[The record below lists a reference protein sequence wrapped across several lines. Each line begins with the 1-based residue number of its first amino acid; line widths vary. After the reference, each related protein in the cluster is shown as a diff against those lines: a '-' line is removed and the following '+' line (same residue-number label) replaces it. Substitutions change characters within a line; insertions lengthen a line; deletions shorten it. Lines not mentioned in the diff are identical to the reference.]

1 MLMWEEAA
9 IKDDVIE
16 YDIAFNIIYIMR
28 THVVV
33 AKLRCPSLTK
43 LDMSALQSH
52 HSDHCFQRMRLM
64 TAYGTE
70 FFSMRDVNR
79 LRILQDVIDRNLR
92 PGLAAEMLGITP
104 RHCSR
109 LLKRYRQSGA
119 LGMNNQSRGRT
130 GNRLLSAS
138 LTDQALNIIRKRYAD
153 FGPTLGRSGLKVSR
167 LCLGCMS
174 YGEPERLPQP
184 WSLDEKASR
193 PLIRQALEAGINF
206 FDTANIYSGGSSE
219 EITGKALREMARRD
233 EIVVATKT
241 FFPWRNSPNTGFLSR
256 KAIFQSIDDS
266 LMRLGMDY
274 VDLFQIHRFDYSTPV
289 EETMEALHD
298 VVKAGKARYIGAS
311 SMEAWRFAKMQHT
324 AERNGWTRFITMQ
337 PQYNLLYREEER
349 EMLPLC
355 EDQGVGVIPW
365 SPMARGRLTRDWS
378 VTSRRTQNDA
388 FALKMYENAAL
399 LDKPVIDVVASI
411 AEKHAVPRAHVA
423 IAWLLSKSVITAP
436 IIGATKPEHLSTAIS
451 ALDFSLSDAEITE
464 LEARYLPH
472 PVDGIIPPLPDTPPS
487 LTPPS
492 AIQNY

>member
-1 MLMWEEAA
+1 M
-9 IKDDVIE
+9 K
-16 YDIAFNIIYIMR
+16 Y
-28 THVVV
+28 
-33 AKLRCPSLTK
+33 
-43 LDMSALQSH
+43 
-52 HSDHCFQRMRLM
+52 
-64 TAYGTE
+64 
-70 FFSMRDVNR
+70 VN
-79 LRILQDVIDRNLR
+79 
-92 PGLAAEMLGITP
+92 
-104 RHCSR
+104 
-109 LLKRYRQSGA
+109 
-119 LGMNNQSRGRT
+119 
-130 GNRLLSAS
+130 
-138 LTDQALNIIRKRYAD
+138 
-153 FGPTLGRSGLKVSR
+153 LGRSGLKVSR

-206 FDTANIYSGGSSE
+206 FDTANTYSDGSSE

-241 FFPWRNSPNTGFLSR
+241 FFPWRNSP
-256 KAIFQSIDDS
+256 
-266 LMRLGMDY
+266 
-274 VDLFQIHRFDYSTPV
+274 
-289 EETMEALHD
+289 
-298 VVKAGKARYIGAS
+298 KARYIGAS

-324 AERNGWTRFITMQ
+324 AERNGWSRFITMQ

>member
-1 MLMWEEAA
+1 M
-9 IKDDVIE
+9 K
-16 YDIAFNIIYIMR
+16 Y
-28 THVVV
+28 
-33 AKLRCPSLTK
+33 
-43 LDMSALQSH
+43 
-52 HSDHCFQRMRLM
+52 
-64 TAYGTE
+64 
-70 FFSMRDVNR
+70 VN
-79 LRILQDVIDRNLR
+79 
-92 PGLAAEMLGITP
+92 
-104 RHCSR
+104 
-109 LLKRYRQSGA
+109 
-119 LGMNNQSRGRT
+119 
-130 GNRLLSAS
+130 
-138 LTDQALNIIRKRYAD
+138 
-153 FGPTLGRSGLKVSR
+153 LGRSGLKVSR

-349 EMLPLC
+349 E
-355 EDQGVGVIPW
+355 
-365 SPMARGRLTRDWS
+365 
-378 VTSRRTQNDA
+378 
-388 FALKMYENAAL
+388 
-399 LDKPVIDVVASI
+399 
-411 AEKHAVPRAHVA
+411 RAHVA

>member
-1 MLMWEEAA
+1 MVMNRWLDHWQTHSFGNWAISLLTNPEKIIGFGGLGIRNYDDIVINNLGYRLSTEAWGKGLATEFAIYA
-9 IKDDVIE
+9 IKFGFDVIKLTE
-16 YDIAFNIIYIMR
+16 ISA
-28 THVVV
+28 VVRENHLASQKV
-33 AKLRCPSLTK
+33 
-43 LDMSALQSH
+43 LQ
-52 HSDHCFQRMRLM
+52 
-64 TAYGTE
+64 
-70 FFSMRDVNR
+70 
-79 LRILQDVIDRNLR
+79 
-92 PGLAAEMLGITP
+92 
-104 RHCSR
+104 
-109 LLKRYRQSGA
+109 K
-119 LGMNNQSRGRT
+119 
-130 GNRLLSAS
+130 
-138 LTDQALNIIRKRYAD
+138 
-153 FGPTLGRSGLKVSR
+153 SGLRYVKEIHDV
-167 LCLGCMS
+167 
-174 YGEPERLPQP
+174 
-184 WSLDEKASR
+184 K
-193 PLIRQALEAGINF
+193 IRQALEAGINF

-274 VDLFQIHRFDYSTPV
+274 VDLFQIHSFDYSTPV

-298 VVKAGKARYIGAS
+298 LVKAGKARYIGAS

-492 AIQNY
+492 AFQNY

>member
-1 MLMWEEAA
+1 M
-9 IKDDVIE
+9 K
-16 YDIAFNIIYIMR
+16 Y
-28 THVVV
+28 
-33 AKLRCPSLTK
+33 
-43 LDMSALQSH
+43 
-52 HSDHCFQRMRLM
+52 
-64 TAYGTE
+64 
-70 FFSMRDVNR
+70 VN
-79 LRILQDVIDRNLR
+79 
-92 PGLAAEMLGITP
+92 
-104 RHCSR
+104 
-109 LLKRYRQSGA
+109 
-119 LGMNNQSRGRT
+119 
-130 GNRLLSAS
+130 
-138 LTDQALNIIRKRYAD
+138 
-153 FGPTLGRSGLKVSR
+153 LGRSGLKVSR

-298 VVKAGKARYIGAS
+298 VV
-311 SMEAWRFAKMQHT
+311 
-324 AERNGWTRFITMQ
+324 
-337 PQYNLLYREEER
+337 
-349 EMLPLC
+349 
-355 EDQGVGVIPW
+355 
-365 SPMARGRLTRDWS
+365 
-378 VTSRRTQNDA
+378 DA
-388 FALKMYENAAL
+388 FALKMYETAAL